1 MRTKILLPLCILLA
15 LTACKKTIDP
25 KIALD
30 RATASVA
37 SAGATETLSLT
48 CNCSW
53 TAAVSNEVI
62 TVDPLSGEG
71 DATVRVTIPANT
83 TGETRSLRV
92 TFTAKGTEKSATAKF
107 AVTQEANPFVQFPTA
122 TGTLT
127 AAGGGLQTA
136 LEANEAWSATPSA
149 TGITVSPASG
159 NASQTLTLTVPANT
173 TGAPVVHTVTV
184 ALTAHPAVTAIFTLT
199 QSN

>member
-1 MRTKILLPLCILLA
+1 MRTRILLPLCILLA

-30 RATASVA
+30 RATATVA
-37 SAGATETLSLT
+37 STGATETLSLT

-53 TAAVSNEVI
+53 TVAVSDDAV
-62 TVDPLSGEG
+62 TVDPISGEE
-71 DATVRVTIPANT
+71 DATVRVTVPANT
-83 TGETRSLRV
+83 TGATRSIRV

-107 AVTQEANPFVQFPTA
+107 AVTQDANPFVNFPVA
-122 TGTLT
+122 AGTLP
-127 AAGGGLQTA
+127 AAGGGLQTT
-136 LEANEAWSATPSA
+136 LEANEAWSATASA

-159 NASQTLTLTVPANT
+159 DASQTLTLTVPANT

-184 ALTAHPAVTAIFTLT
+184 ALTAHPAVTAVFTLT